1 MCVSLAPSRT
11 VSQCEN
17 ACAAKQE
24 CGGFSFEEHDSM
36 NVVGDCLFH
45 EQVEAVYMQ
54 FGVISWHT
62 VYYGLVCLFVLYIF
76 QFQMKKCLPSSL
88 KIISNLGPLC
98 IVVVSVIIVMAE
110 TSDELAQHE
119 KSCSTGKCTSNSYN
133 PQKDFKK
140 AWDVTVIGM
149 ICEEGGLSC
158 LPDFTTPFSLRFC
171 PENGRLDC
179 AKGEGTE
186 QTLHFKDFG
195 ALIVPAISV
204 ALIGYMESMTIAK
217 TVAKL
222 RAKIN
227 DGGSFK
233 LKIDPSQ
240 ELVALGMCNIAVSF
254 LRGYPVTG
262 SFSRTAVN
270 GDSGARSPFAS
281 MTCALVVGGALVL
294 LTNYLKYLPKVV
306 LATIVLISIVKLV
319 DVEEA
324 LYLFRVCKRDF
335 VVFMIIFLATIFLGV
350 EDALLIGIL
359 SNWALYLSHTNKT
372 QVTVLGRRKGDSHGN
387 FLDVLASGETDSEC
401 HVVVL
406 KLFTDICFSSASAL
420 KQAVEDATNAVPD
433 TKIVVLNCTNVNE
446 LDGSGLHA
454 LAAITSEL
462 AANNRRLVIGGMPR
476 HCLKVME
483 LAQRHK
489 EELLTGKGRWDPTVR
504 TDEQVELVESSS
516 INQSVGLA
524 GQTTQPALVCFASID
539 AAVQH
544 AVFVTG
550 QVSVT
555 DVVRG
560 SVHIRIV
567 AAMRLASS
575 AFCAYAAV
583 APR

>member
-1 MCVSLAPSRT
+1 MDVQGS
-11 VSQCEN
+11 
-17 ACAAKQE
+17 
-24 CGGFSFEEHDSM
+24 
-36 NVVGDCLFH
+36 CLFH
-45 EQVEAVYMQ
+45 EQVEAVYRQ

-62 VYYGLVCLFVLYIF
+62 VYYGLACLFVLYIF
-76 QFQMKKCLPSSL
+76 QFQMKKFLPKNL
-88 KIISNLGPLC
+88 KILSNLGPLC
-98 IVVVSVIIVMAE
+98 IVVVSVIIVMSE
-110 TSDELAQHE
+110 TSADLAEFE
-119 KSCSTGKCTSNSYN
+119 KSCKKEPCTSNAYN
-133 PQKDFKK
+133 PQKDFQKS
-140 AWDVTVIGM
+140 WDIKVIGM
-149 ICEEGGLSC
+149 ICEEGGLAC
-158 LPDFTTPFSLRFC
+158 LPDFTTPFSLHFC
-171 PENGRLDC
+171 PETGQATC
-179 AKGEGTE
+179 KAGEGHE
-186 QTLHFKDFG
+186 EYVKFKDMT

-350 EDALLIGIL
+350 EDALLVGIL

-372 QVTVLGRRKGDSHGN
+372 QVTVLGRRKGDTHGN
-387 FLDVLASGETDSEC
+387 FVDVLATGEPDSEC

-406 KLFTDICFSSASAL
+406 KLFTDICFSSASTL
-420 KQAVEDATNAVPD
+420 KQTVEDATSAVPD
-433 TKIVVLNCTNVNE
+433 TKIIVMDCTNVND

-454 LAAITSEL
+454 LAAITGEL
-462 AANNRRLVIGGMPR
+462 VSNDRRLVIGGMPA
-476 HCLKVME
+476 HCRKVME
-483 LAQRHK
+483 LAQKHK
-489 EELLTGKGRWDPTVR
+489 EELLKGKGRWDPTNR
-504 TDEQVELVESSS
+504 TEAHVEIVES
-516 INQSVGLA
+516 A
-524 GQTTQPALVCFASID
+524 GPDGKATPPVLVCFSSAE

-544 AVFVTG
+544 AVFVAG
-550 QVSVT
+550 QVSPT
-555 DVVRG
+555 NVVRCSDHTHTTCLRCASLLLTSVRAASGWGCSNGPIQCTG
-560 SVHIRIV
+560 SNSKQRAHR
-567 AAMRLASS
+567 R
-575 AFCAYAAV
+575 
-583 APR
+583 